1 MGALPAAL
9 EAELLEQMRA
19 LDAYQLIAELRAYT
33 APSVEVRKVRVRV
46 RVRVRLWLALTLT

>member
-1 MGALPAAL
+1 MRASLGALPAAL

-33 APSVEVRKVRVRV
+33 APSVEVHKARFRVRV
-46 RVRVRLWLALTLT
+46 WVRFGLG